1 MSATETKTPTP
12 TGLPASTFARILE
25 EGYGPGA
32 WYGSDLRAAIVEVTP
47 ATAFKRPA
55 AGRHNIAEIALH
67 HAYWAGQIE
76 GKLTGFHPN
85 AQSPRVGD
93 PGGTATAFP
102 LVGEDWF
109 ELNDE
114 SKLSWSAIVTLV
126 DASHQRLS
134 RTVGEI
140 AGGNR
145 PSPLSE
151 AEWFDVVIGITGH
164 AAYHAGQI
172 QLIKKLI

>member
-1 MSATETKTPTP
+1 MSATTTKTPTP
-12 TGLPASTFARILE
+12 TGLPAATFNRILD

-32 WYGSDLRAAIVEVTP
+32 WYGSDLRAAIAEVRP
-47 ATAFKRPA
+47 KAAFVRPA
-55 AGRHNIAEIALH
+55 SGRHNIAEVALH

-76 GKLTGFHPN
+76 SKLTGAP
-85 AQSPRVGD
+85 AS
-93 PGGTATAFP
+93 AFP

-109 ELNDE
+109 DLDDE
-114 SKLSWSAIVTLV
+114 SRLTWTAITSLV

-134 RTVGEI
+134 RAVGEI
-140 AGGNR
+140 ASGAR
-145 PSPLSE
+145 ISPLPE
-151 AEWFDVVIGITGH
+151 AERFDLVIGITGH

>member
-1 MSATETKTPTP
+1 MSATETNTPTP
-12 TGLPASTFARILE
+12 TLQASTLARILD

-32 WYGSDLRAAIVEVTP
+32 WYGADLRTAIAEVTP
-47 ATAFKRPA
+47 ATAFTRPA
-55 AGRHNIAEIALH
+55 KGRHNIAEVALH
-67 HAYWAGQIE
+67 HAYWVGQIE
-76 GKLTGFHPN
+76 RKLTGG
-85 AQSPRVGD
+85 A
-93 PGGTATAFP
+93 ATAFP

-114 SKLSWSAIVTLV
+114 SKLSWAAIVTLV

-151 AEWFDVVIGITGH
+151 AERFDVVIGITGH

-172 QLIKKLI
+172 QLIKKLIA

>member
-1 MSATETKTPTP
+1 MSATNTTTPNT
-12 TGLPASTFARILE
+12 LPASAFTRILD

-32 WYGSDLRAAIVEVTP
+32 WYGSDLRAAIAEVTP
-47 ATAFKRPA
+47 KTAYARPA
-55 AGRHNIAEIALH
+55 RGRHNIAEVALH
-67 HAYWAGQIE
+67 HAYWVGQIE
-76 GKLTGFHPN
+76 SKLTGG
-85 AQSPRVGD
+85 AAS
-93 PGGTATAFP
+93 AFP

-109 ELNDE
+109 ELDDE
-114 SKLSWSAIVTLV
+114 STLSWRAIVTLV

-140 AGGNR
+140 AGGSR

-151 AEWFDVVIGITGH
+151 EERLGFVIGITGH

>member
-1 MSATETKTPTP
+1 MV
-12 TGLPASTFARILE
+12 
-25 EGYGPGA
+25 
-32 WYGSDLRAAIVEVTP
+32 DVTP
-47 ATAFKRPA
+47 ASAFKRPA

-67 HAYWAGQIE
+67 HAYWVGKIE
-76 GKLTGFHPN
+76 SKLTG
-85 AQSPRVGD
+85 D
-93 PGGTATAFP
+93 EATAFP

-114 SKLSWSAIVTLV
+114 SKLSWKAIATLV

-151 AEWFDVVIGITGH
+151 AERFDLVIGITGH

-172 QLIKKLI
+172 QLVKKLVGS